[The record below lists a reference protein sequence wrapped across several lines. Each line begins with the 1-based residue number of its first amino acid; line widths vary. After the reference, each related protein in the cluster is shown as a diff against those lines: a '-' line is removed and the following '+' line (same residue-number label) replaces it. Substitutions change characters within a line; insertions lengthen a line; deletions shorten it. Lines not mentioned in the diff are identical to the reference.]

1 MAEYLVTSPADTST
15 DVRPSPKRWW
25 ALGLIAL
32 VQLMLA
38 LDASVVNVALPR
50 IQETL
55 GISDDAR
62 QWVVT
67 AYALVFGSLLLLG
80 GRVADSV
87 GRKRALLTGL
97 VGFAAASAWGGL
109 ATQAWMIFVA
119 RGLQGAFA
127 ALMAPAGLT
136 ILSVTFTRAKERGT
150 AFGVYGAV
158 SGAGVAIGLIVG
170 GLLTEYTSW
179 RWCLLINVPI
189 GLVALVIG
197 LGVLTESKTGE
208 KTRYDVPGAVT
219 ATLGL
224 MSLIFGITKG
234 QEKGWTT
241 GVTVTA
247 LTAAAVLLLAFVV
260 IEARSTHPL
269 LPLRIVLH
277 RSRGGAY
284 LASLLSGTGLFSVFL
299 FLSYYMQGV
308 RDYTALH
315 TGLAFLPSAVGVGIG
330 AGIAGRLMRRVTPRT
345 LLVVGLALTAAGMF
359 LLTGLNVSSG
369 YPTHL
374 VPGMVVAA
382 IGCGL
387 VFVTAPASA
396 MTDIAATDSDAAS
409 ALVNTTQQ
417 IGGSLG
423 LAVLG
428 SIAAS
433 TTTSYLT
440 AHPGSIPAAS
450 VRGFHDVFL
459 SGGIILVA
467 GAVVIAVLIG
477 PAGKHGMNRETA

>member
-1 MAEYLVTSPADTST
+1 MTEYPAASPADTNA
-15 DVRPSPKRWW
+15 DVGLSPRRWW

-38 LDASVVNVALPR
+38 LDASVVNVALPE

-67 AYALVFGSLLLLG
+67 AYALIFGSLLLLG

-109 ATQAWMIFVA
+109 ATHAWMIFVA

-127 ALMAPAGLT
+127 ALMAPAGLA
-136 ILSVTFTRAKERGT
+136 ILSVTFTRTKERGT

-179 RWCLLINVPI
+179 RWCLLVNVPVGVVALAI
-189 GLVALVIG
+189 GLV
-197 LGVLTESKTGE
+197 VLIESRTGGR
-208 KTRYDVPGAVT
+208 TRYDVPGAVT

-234 QEKGWTT
+234 EEKGWTA

-247 LTAAAVLLLAFVV
+247 LVAAAVLLLAFVV

-299 FLSYYMQGV
+299 FLSYYMQGI

-315 TGLAFLPSAVGVGIG
+315 TGLAFLPSALGVGLG
-330 AGIAGRLMRRVTPRT
+330 AGIAGRLMLRVTPRT
-345 LLVVGLALTAAGMF
+345 LLVAGLILTAAGMF
-359 LLTGLNVSSG
+359 LLTGLNATSH
-369 YPTHL
+369 YPAHL
-374 VPGMVVAA
+374 VPGMVVATV
-382 IGCGL
+382 GCGL

-396 MTDIAATDSDAAS
+396 MTDITDTDSDAAS

-423 LAVLG
+423 LAILG
-428 SIAAS
+428 TIAAS
-433 TTTSYLT
+433 ATTDYLT
-440 AHPGSIPAAS
+440 THPGAIPDATIH
-450 VRGFHDVFL
+450 GFHDVFL
-459 SGGIILVA
+459 AGGIILAA
-467 GAVVIAVLIG
+467 GAVVIAMLIG
-477 PAGKHGMNRETA
+477 RAR